1 MKTLVTILIVVFLSA
16 PVMAG
21 SVHSKGVFCPD
32 INKGFFFE
40 GENVVRTYRIS
51 GYEVMDWELESY
63 DEVGPYRI
71 EWYYN
76 GELFHLD
83 RQTLQLNGMGEPCEL
98 VKSRTELKKRI
109 SPLPFLEKTK
119 DY

>member
-1 MKTLVTILIVVFLSA
+1 MKTLVTILIVTFLSA

-21 SVHSKGVFCPD
+21 SVHGKGVFCPD

-40 GENVVRTYRIS
+40 VENVVRTYRIS
-51 GYEVMDWELESY
+51 GYEVMDWELDSY
-63 DEVGPYRI
+63 NEVGPYRI

-83 RQTLQLNGMGEPCEL
+83 RQTLILNGMGEPCEL
-98 VKSRTELKKRI
+98 VKSRIKLKQRI